1 MPEMGHSTLSV
12 FGSATFGA
20 GLNQSRNNLETKA
33 KPQPSKKMVNC
44 SQDPVSTLS
53 RGHEALS
60 GLEEV
65 RLAGFQ
71 N

>member
-1 MPEMGHSTLSV
+1 MPKTGHSATSV
-12 FGSATFGA
+12 FGSPTFGA
-20 GLNQSRNNLETKA
+20 DLNQSRNKVETKA
-33 KPQPSKKMVNC
+33 KPQPSKKMVNS
-44 SQDPVSTLS
+44 SQDPVSALS
-53 RGHEALS
+53 RGHEAFS

>member
-1 MPEMGHSTLSV
+1 MPEMGHSATSV

-20 GLNQSRNNLETKA
+20 GLSQSRNKVETKA

-53 RGHEALS
+53 RRHEASS